1 MTFYQKYVALCT
13 ERGEKPS
20 PAAQKMGISKT
31 TVNRWKKG
39 GGATDA
45 SLQTIANY
53 FNVSVE
59 YLKEDEADEQ
69 KKVTAQGG
77 DLSDYD
83 SALLTWFHS
92 LPEEKRRA
100 ILIAQDA
107 PKELLD

>member
-69 KKVTAQGG
+69 KKPTAQGDG
-77 DLSDYD
+77 LSKSNISDWIKT
-83 SALLTWFHS
+83 SAT
-92 LPEEKRRA
+92 R
-100 ILIAQDA
+100 D
-107 PKELLD
+107 ELLRFIAEASTKLVDDES

>member
-92 LPEEKRRA
+92 LPEEKQKA